1 MSETTKNIR
10 KRDRGRGRLILGVLL
25 FAAGALVVA
34 GSLNGWTRH
43 SRGRHYRSHGF
54 AAQTPE
60 EIREK
65 MTKGLQWFLSGLDT
79 TDEQQRQINAILEE
93 LPPTLARFQTQ
104 RKNLMNRF
112 VEAVEA
118 DQVSTEDFAEI
129 RTATMNLTEEAT
141 GLTIDATVRVLEVL
155 TPEQRK
161 KLLELWRQHQ

>member
-1 MSETTKNIR
+1 MSET
-10 KRDRGRGRLILGVLL
+10 KRTEKKRQRSRGRLIFWVLV

-43 SRGRHYRSHGF
+43 SRGRHYRNHSF

-60 EIREK
+60 EIRER
-65 MTKGLQWFLSGLDT
+65 MTKGLQWFLNGLDT
-79 TDEQQRQINAILEE
+79 TDEQQRQINAILED

-104 RKNLMNRF
+104 RKNLKNRF

-129 RTATMNLTEEAT
+129 RTATLNLTEEAT
-141 GLTIDATVRVLEVL
+141 GLTIDATLRVLEVL
-155 TPEQRK
+155 TPEQRR
-161 KLLELWRQHQ
+161 KLLKLWREHQ

>member
-1 MSETTKNIR
+1 MSET
-10 KRDRGRGRLILGVLL
+10 KRTEQRREHGRGRLILGVLV
-25 FAAGALVVA
+25 FAAGTLVVA

-43 SRGRHYRSHGF
+43 SRGQHYRNHGF

-60 EIREK
+60 EIQER
-65 MTKGLQWFLSGLDT
+65 MTKGLQWFLNGLDT
-79 TDEQQRQINAILEE
+79 NDEQQRQINAILEE

-129 RTATMNLTEEAT
+129 RTATLSLTEEAT
-141 GLTIDATVRVLEVL
+141 GLTIDATVRVLEIL
-155 TPEQRK
+155 TPEQRM
-161 KLLELWRQHQ
+161 KLLELWRRHQ

>member
-1 MSETTKNIR
+1 MSETTKNVK
-10 KRDRGRGRLILGVLL
+10 KRDRGRGRLILGILL

-43 SRGRHYRSHGF
+43 SRGRHYRNHDF

-60 EIREK
+60 EIRGK
-65 MTKGLQWFLSGLDT
+65 MTKGLQWFLNGLDT

-93 LPPTLARFQTQ
+93 LQPTRVRFQTQ
-104 RKNLMNRF
+104 RKNLMTRF
-112 VEAVEA
+112 AEAIEA

-161 KLLELWRQHQ
+161 KLLEHWRRHQ

>member
-1 MSETTKNIR
+1 MSET
-10 KRDRGRGRLILGVLL
+10 KRTEKKRERGHGRLILGVLV

-34 GSLNGWTRH
+34 GALSGWTRH
-43 SRGRHYRSHGF
+43 SRDRHYRNHSF

-60 EIREK
+60 EIRER
-65 MTKGLQWFLSGLDT
+65 MTKGLQWFLNGLDT
-79 TDEQQRQINAILEE
+79 NDEQQRQINAILEE

-129 RTATMNLTEEAT
+129 RTATLNLTEEAT

>member
-1 MSETTKNIR
+1 MSETTKNVKNR
-10 KRDRGRGRLILGVLL
+10 VRGRGRLIFGVLV

-43 SRGRHYRSHGF
+43 SRGRHYRSHSF
-54 AAQTPE
+54 TAQTPE
-60 EIREK
+60 EIQER
-65 MTKGLQWFLSGLDT
+65 MTKGLQWFLNGLDT
-79 TDEQQRQINAILEE
+79 TDEQQSQINAILEE

-129 RTATMNLTEEAT
+129 RTATLNLTEEAT

-161 KLLELWRQHQ
+161 KLLELWRRHQ

>member
-1 MSETTKNIR
+1 MSETTKNVKNR
-10 KRDRGRGRLILGVLL
+10 VRGRGRLIFGVLV

-43 SRGRHYRSHGF
+43 SRGRHYRNHDF

-65 MTKGLQWFLSGLDT
+65 MTKGLQWFLNGLDT

-112 VEAVEA
+112 AEAIEA

-141 GLTIDATVRVLEVL
+141 GLTIDATVRVLKVL

-161 KLLELWRQHQ
+161 KLLEHWRQHQ